1 MVDFRI
7 TLTLCIAEARKP
19 RRTEVFYYWVYGW
32 QKCVFIFRIHH
43 KLARGRGEY
52 IALGEENLSMMFK
65 TLLQRCHQRHQ
76 KPLHQRKTVA
86 IPTMHTQEHFFQY
99 RVYCARKHL
108 ILLDELE
115 AADISFMPIGRAPEN
130 DRGPRHFGGEL
141 FGRRTTK
148 ENWGFR
154 RWGTSWGIQMYT
166 GIPSE
171 RNGAR
176 WHDLDFT
183 YQAVCD
189 APDAVLTCIE
199 TLVSS
204 VANPLLTQLESGG
217 LRFSCRIPDYLH
229 PNTDEQ
235 KLYIYKHTA
244 TENNPYHREVYLKIL
259 GENGYSRWDGRY
271 EILLGNLLDPPI
283 IVKEALFAPVDA
295 LRALLHQP
303 APETL
308 KHITVPAM
316 PLRLGSHQLDL
327 AKEAFIKHGFS
338 YVRRDSEFHYWIPS
352 AEMRDVEVLLWEND
366 KDVWVR
372 ASTPDVGIPTAAT
385 PITEVWDDTGIV
397 PPVPKT
403 GLPVTDKML
412 AVRQGLS
419 PLSIKRP
426 SPILQKTDVRKKNAI
441 QMRYVREGD
450 ETHQLYAITEKRVPD
465 LFTRCMLSKKTLEEW
480 STNWQGCV
488 LGNFAKTLLNALEI
502 KGRPHSDAVKAV
514 RAAIQSFQ
522 WQEEALIRQMCDTH
536 TDTQDPQQT
545 YWHQLR
551 RFFAYYTRD
560 ADAPIQWDGGTLYF
574 WVPPV
579 LHPSVK
585 RLLVMSSTC
594 SERHLRRAF
603 PDEEIEVFHSEPTQQ
618 STSNQIFQIRTGI
631 YPRET
636 LLDYDSTWDVMGV
649 SKTGQDFLLGIRAE
663 IERNLNVKHA
673 IIADQE
679 IIQPLQDIIA
689 KENVCFLESFQDMIS
704 AEMPFQKINTETLQ
718 TAFEPAAVIWII
730 GAPGRPQGLIWR
742 RAQILFG
749 NHEDPISYY
758 ESEMGSN
765 SYTDQRVQSIYEQE
779 AVSLL
784 TEVIESI
791 GLNHTADKKIV
802 LLTGLRLPNI
812 TDSPDT
818 LLFDWE
824 DFQVAG
830 GLEKL
835 SETIATRQRFETQ
848 RDTLTGKSSR
858 QDVERIFGCSSRQAN
873 RILQKLRDGVPLRL
887 RLGNQILDALGD
899 GEKKTA
905 EIIAAVDGYP
915 TATKKVLKRLLD
927 AGEIVKVKRGI
938 YTLPKTETHPLPL
951 SQILTKEL

>member
-1 MVDFRI
+1 M
-7 TLTLCIAEARKP
+7 
-19 RRTEVFYYWVYGW
+19 
-32 QKCVFIFRIHH
+32 
-43 KLARGRGEY
+43 
-52 IALGEENLSMMFK
+52 GEENLSMMFK

-86 IPTMHTQEHFFQY
+86 IPTMHTQGHFFQY
-99 RVYCARKHL
+99 RVYCARKNL
-108 ILLDELE
+108 VLLDELE

-141 FGRRTTK
+141 FRRRTTT

-154 RWGTSWGIQMYT
+154 RWNTSWGIQMYT

-204 VANPLLTQLESGG
+204 VANPLLTQLKSGG

-235 KLYIYKHTA
+235 KLYIYKHTP
-244 TENNPYHREVYLKIL
+244 TENNRYHREAYLKIL
-259 GENGYSRWDGRY
+259 GKNGYSRWDARY

-283 IVKEALFAPVDA
+283 IVKEALFASVDA

-303 APETL
+303 GPETL
-308 KHITVPAM
+308 KDITVPAM
-316 PLRLGSHQLDL
+316 PLRLGSYQLNL

-338 YVRRDSEFHYWIPS
+338 YLRRNSEFHYWIPS

-366 KDVWVR
+366 KGVWVR

-403 GLPVTDKML
+403 GLPVTDKIL

-426 SPILQKTDVRKKNAI
+426 SPILQKTEIREKNAI
-441 QMRYVREGD
+441 QMRYVSEAD
-450 ETHQLYAITEKRVPD
+450 ETHQLYAINEKRVAD

-488 LGNFAKTLLNALEI
+488 LGNFAKTLLNVLEI

-522 WQEEALIRQMCDTH
+522 WQEEELIRQMCDTN

-551 RFFAYYTRD
+551 RFFAHYTRD
-560 ADAPIQWDGGTLYF
+560 ADTPIRWNGKELFF
-574 WVPPV
+574 WMPPV
-579 LHPSVK
+579 LPPSVK
-585 RLLVMSSTC
+585 RLFVRSPTL
-594 SERHLRRAF
+594 SEEHLRRAF
-603 PDEEIEVFHSEPTQQ
+603 PDEEIEVFRPQPTLWNAG
-618 STSNQIFQIRTGI
+618 NQVCQIRTGI

-636 LLDYDSTWDVMGV
+636 LLDYDGTWDIVGV
-649 SKTGQDFLLGIRAE
+649 SKTGQRFLLGIRAE
-663 IERNLNVKHA
+663 IERDPNVKHA
-673 IIADQE
+673 IITDSE
-679 IIQPLQDIIA
+679 IIQPLQDITA
-689 KENVCFLESFQDMIS
+689 KENVCFLTSFQEIATAEIS
-704 AEMPFQKINTETLQ
+704 LHEIKTQELK
-718 TAFEPAAVIWII
+718 TAFEAADIIWIV
-730 GAPGRPQGLIWR
+730 GAPERPSGLIWR

-749 NHEDPISYY
+749 NHEQTLSY
-758 ESEMGSN
+758 ETNTGSN
-765 SYTDQRVQSIYEQE
+765 DYKDERVQSIYEQD
-779 AVSLL
+779 AVRIL
-784 TEVIESI
+784 TEVIEHI
-791 GLNHTADKKIV
+791 RLNASTGKKVV

-812 TDSPDT
+812 TDRSET

-824 DFQVAG
+824 DFLVAG

-835 SETIATRQRFETQ
+835 PEVIATRQRFETE
-848 RDTLTGKSSR
+848 RDTLTTESSR
-858 QDVERIFGCSSRQAN
+858 QEVERIFGCSSRQAN
-873 RILQKLRDGVPLRL
+873 RILQRLRDGVPLRL
-887 RLGNQILDALGD
+887 RLGNQILDALAD
-899 GEKKTA
+899 GEKKTS

-915 TATKKVLKRLLD
+915 TAIKKVLKRLLD

-938 YTLPKTETHPLPL
+938 YTLPKT
-951 SQILTKEL
+951 